1 LRDVFADPDCLD
13 HLASNS
19 TGLDLVLELP
29 LRPLVDRSAPRLADA
44 DIDARHLRVVEP
56 VEQDEV

>member
-1 LRDVFADPDCLD
+1 MSSLTPIAPITLS
-13 HLASNS
+13 AS

-29 LRPLVDRSAPRLADA
+29 LRLLVDRSALCLADA
-44 DIDARHLRVVEP
+44 DIAARRLRVVEP

>member
-1 LRDVFADPDCLD
+1 LRA
-13 HLASNS
+13 S

-29 LRPLVDRSAPRLADA
+29 LRPLVDRRALRLADA

-56 VEQDEV
+56 VERDEG

>member
-1 LRDVFADPDCLD
+1 MSSLTPIAPITLSAR
-13 HLASNS
+13 

-29 LRPLVDRSAPRLADA
+29 LRLLVDRSALRLADA
-44 DIDARHLRVVEP
+44 DITARRLRVVEP